1 MKTKLLSIALLG
13 SGLLHAQYDPVQ
25 PWNGKQGKTL
35 AESTPYKAEPAVK
48 TPQNAPNVVWILLD
62 DIGYGV
68 ISPFG
73 GAVNTPNLQ
82 KLADEGLRYTNFHT
96 TAICSPTRA
105 SLLTGRNQHSAHMGL
120 FPETAIDFPGYD
132 ARIPFEKATI
142 AEVLRENG
150 YNTFAVGKWHLT
162 PVNEATQAGPFN
174 RWPTGR
180 GFDKY
185 FGFPYGQTSQ
195 WEPNLWEG
203 TDVIEPDTKNP
214 VHFTTLITNKA
225 VKYIANQKSV
235 NPEKPFFLYY
245 TPGAGHAPH
254 HVTKEWVEKYRGKFD
269 KGWDVYKKETLERQK
284 KLGIVPQNTQLPLK
298 TPNIKPWDSLTVDEQ
313 KVYARFMEV
322 YAGFVEHTDYEIGR
336 LITYLK
342 EIGQYENTVFA
353 VVVGD
358 NGCSK
363 EGTIN
368 GVINGYIQ
376 YLPQKEQIA
385 ELLKNIDNIGELNTH
400 TNFPFGWASA
410 GNTPFRYLKQ
420 DANAEGGTRN
430 PLILSWPK
438 GIKDKGT
445 LRHQYSH
452 VNSLW
457 HTTVELTGAKVPETI
472 NGYKQE
478 PNKEGVS
485 LVYTFNDAKAANR
498 HRIQYFE
505 ITGSRAVYKDGW
517 KASVYHKQGSP
528 FDADVWELY
537 DLNTDFNERNNVA
550 AKNPAKL
557 KELQSDFDSLAKL
570 YNIYPLKDWSASS
583 FGTEKNSAYAGK
595 KQVVLYP
602 GLSQTFGLAGPTFWN
617 KSFVITADAEIT
629 SAQNEGVLF
638 ALGGR
643 FSGLSLFV
651 KDGKL
656 QLAHN
661 LGTKISHLEATK
673 SLPTGKVTLKY
684 EFNFEA
690 DARPRSSSVF
700 ALDPKSLLEKAGTES
715 LYINGEKVAEA
726 SIIRA
731 HGNIYGY
738 DEGLD
743 IGQDNASPVS
753 DRYKTPY
760 AFNGVLKK
768 VTIDFK

>member
-1 MKTKLLSIALLG
+1 MKKLNLFSASLLG
-13 SGLLHAQYDPVQ
+13 VSTLFAQYDPVQ
-25 PWNGKQGKTL
+25 PWNGKNGKIL

-105 SLLTGRNQHSAHMGL
+105 SLLSGRNQHSAHMGL

-132 ARIPFEKATI
+132 AKIPFEKALI
-142 AEVLRENG
+142 SEVLRENG

-185 FGFPYGQTSQ
+185 FGFPYGQVSQ
-195 WEPNLWEG
+195 WEPYLWEG
-203 TDVIEPDTKNP
+203 TDVVEPDTKNP

-225 VKYIANQKSV
+225 IKYISNQKSV
-235 NPEKPFFLYY
+235 NPDKPFFLYY

-254 HVTKEWVEKYRGKFD
+254 HVDKEWIEKYKGKFD
-269 KGWDVYKKETLERQK
+269 NGWDVYRNETLERQK
-284 KLGIVPQNTQLPLK
+284 KLGIVPQNVQLPLK
-298 TPNIKPWDSLTVDEQ
+298 TPNVKPWDSLSVDEK
-313 KVYARFMEV
+313 KVYARFFEV
-322 YAGFVEHTDYEIGR
+322 YAGFVEHTDFEIGR
-336 LITYLK
+336 LINHLK
-342 EIGQYENTVFA
+342 EIGQYENTIFA

-363 EGTIN
+363 EGTAN

-376 YLPQKEQIA
+376 NLPEKERIA
-385 ELLKNIDNIGELNTH
+385 ELLKNIDNIGNINTH

-457 HTTVELTGAKVPETI
+457 QTTVDLTGSKVPEYI

-478 PNKEGVS
+478 PTEGTS
-485 LVYTFNDAKAANR
+485 LAYTIDNPTAPGK
-498 HRIQYFE
+498 HTVQYFE
-505 ITGSRAVYKDGW
+505 ITGSRAIYKDGW
-517 KASVYHKQGSP
+517 KASVYHKQGAP
-528 FDADVWELY
+528 FETDVWELY
-537 DLNTDFNERNNVA
+537 DLNTDFNERVNLA
-550 AKNPAKL
+550 SKNPAKL
-557 KELQSDFDSLAKL
+557 KELQDQFDTEAKK
-570 YNIYPLKDWSASS
+570 YNVYPLKDWSASS
-583 FGTEKNSAYAGK
+583 FGTNKNSAYVGR

-617 KSFVITADAEIT
+617 ASFTIISDVEISNT
-629 SAQNEGVLF
+629 NNEGVLF

-643 FSGLSLFV
+643 FGGLSLFI
-651 KDGKL
+651 KDHKF

-661 LGTKISHLEATK
+661 LGTKIFHVESSKTIPA
-673 SLPTGKVTLKY
+673 GKVQLKY
-684 EFNFEA
+684 EFNFTA
-690 DARPRSSSVF
+690 TPKPRGSSVF
-700 ALDPKSLLEKAGTES
+700 ALDPKEALEPAGNEI
-715 LYINGEKVAEA
+715 LYINGEKVAE
-726 SIIRA
+726 SPIIRA
-731 HGNIYGY
+731 HGYIFGY

-753 DRYKTPY
+753 DKYKTPF
-760 AFNGVLKK
+760 AFTGSLKK